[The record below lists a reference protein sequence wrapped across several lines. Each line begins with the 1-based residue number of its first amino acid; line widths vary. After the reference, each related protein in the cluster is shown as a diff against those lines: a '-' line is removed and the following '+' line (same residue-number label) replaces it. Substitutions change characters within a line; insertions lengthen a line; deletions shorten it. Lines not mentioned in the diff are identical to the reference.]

1 MLTCAVQMRNRIRF
15 HIKSSPISGP
25 VSTDKDLVWVQ
36 CKEYKCLAYLDA
48 TGKWINF
55 YTGKK
60 LTDFVKVIG

>member
-1 MLTCAVQMRNRIRF
+1 MNNRNQFHNRIRF
-15 HIKSSPISGP
+15 HPENDRISGP
-25 VSTDKDLVWVQ
+25 VSTGKDLAWVQ
-36 CKEYKCLAYLDA
+36 CKEYKCLAYPDA